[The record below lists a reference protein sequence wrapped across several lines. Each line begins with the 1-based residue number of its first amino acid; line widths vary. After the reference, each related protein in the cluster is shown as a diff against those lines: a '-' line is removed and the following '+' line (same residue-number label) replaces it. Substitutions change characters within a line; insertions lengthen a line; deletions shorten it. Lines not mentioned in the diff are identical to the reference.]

1 MKGMKQLDILNYT
14 FEHIIVV
21 VLGILIASAIGIAL
35 GIISS
40 WYKGLDQ
47 IILWISDVIQ
57 TIPSLALLSILMI
70 FFGLGNTTL
79 IAGLVLYSLL
89 PIIRNTYV
97 GLKSINPAFIEA
109 ARGMGM
115 TRFQRLLKVELP
127 MAVPLIFSGTR
138 IALVTALGTAVI
150 GVLIGAGGLGKLI
163 YRGIQTQNF
172 EQIFQGAV
180 PVVLL
185 ALMSDFLLSK
195 FEARLSK
202 R

>member
-1 MKGMKQLDILNYT
+1 LDILNYT
-14 FEHIIVV
+14 FEHILV
-21 VLGILIASAIGIAL
+21 VLTALLISAAIGIAL
-35 GIISS
+35 GIVSS

-79 IAGLVLYSLL
+79 IAGLILYSLL

-97 GLKSINPAFIEA
+97 GLKGVNPALMEA
-109 ARGMGM
+109 ASGMGM
-115 TRFQRLLKVELP
+115 TRFQRLFKVELP
-127 MAVPLIFSGTR
+127 MSLPLIFSGIR
-138 IALVTALGTAVI
+138 ISLVTALGTAVI
-150 GVLIGAGGLGKLI
+150 GVLIGAGGLGKSI

-172 EQIFQGAV
+172 EQIFWGAF

-185 ALMSDFLLSK
+185 AIMSDFLLSK

-202 R
+202 